1 MAREQGGGGRPW
13 ASRALGE
20 QGPLLGGDMG
30 VVAGPVVACLAQG
43 LGPVLVAQ
51 TALPSA
57 LGWPRGPVSL
67 ARGPGCCVPGGPLRL
82 LPGANALTSVF
93 TARV

>member
-1 MAREQGGGGRPW
+1 
-13 ASRALGE
+13 
-20 QGPLLGGDMG
+20 MG
-30 VVAGPVVACLAQG
+30 VVAGSVVACLAQG

-82 LPGANALTSVF
+82 LPGANAPTSVF